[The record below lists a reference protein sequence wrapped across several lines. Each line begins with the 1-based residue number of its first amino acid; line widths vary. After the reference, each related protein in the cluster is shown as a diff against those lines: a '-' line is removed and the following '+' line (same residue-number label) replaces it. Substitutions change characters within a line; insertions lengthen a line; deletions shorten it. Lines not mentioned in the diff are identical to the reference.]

1 MTMMGYDTTLP
12 VTMEDMIHH
21 SACVVRAC
29 ENTMVIMD
37 MPFMS
42 YQASVS
48 EAVRNAG
55 RLMKEARGHA
65 VKLEGGAAVAEQIRA
80 ITDAGIPVQ
89 AHIGMTPQSVN
100 VFGGFKVQ
108 GKGEDAAKRLLED
121 AFTVQEAGAFSVVL
135 ECVPPKLA
143 ALISKKL
150 TIPTI
155 GIGALAALQI
165 LALLIGIDVF
175 GNGFSS
181 LLHGRP
187 ARGTLVSFAALAS
200 LLHCASLLV
209 FPDQGGVAVPY
220 TAVSILLLYAE
231 MREARGRSLAQAR
244 SYRAVCEAEQ
254 PLAVYSHYD
263 SEIDACN
270 AVKCPLYD
278 ASSFLTEIERPD
290 TVDRF
295 SLIYTPIALALA
307 IILSLVASFN
317 CGEPVR
323 FFWAFSAILSVSAP
337 VGLLCAFGASYKN
350 TASRLLRSGAAI
362 AGARQANLLRG
373 TEKVMLLENDLFPT
387 GSIELEAIDNLG
399 RITDEQ
405 ILGCAAALTES
416 AGLELGRVLTD
427 TTKERFGI
435 TFTARDVRLV
445 EGGVTGAVGT
455 SRIVLGTAALMVKMG
470 VPIESGHKGQINMY
484 LVVDNALAGVLTMR
498 YQTTKN
504 TYKAMRLMRRMHM
517 NAVLAV
523 RDFNIS
529 PAMIEEEFDLRRG
542 FADQPDPAGV
552 DRLLNPNY
560 AKGDAPAAILTREG
574 AGPFMQ
580 VLRGADKLAGAVRS
594 ALTLGTFAGLLGML
608 IVFYLLYQ
616 NAADALP
623 VMNIL
628 LYQLIWYIPVFII
641 TQQTR

>member
-1 MTMMGYDTTLP
+1 MKNTVSTFLSMKQNGERLTEITSYDYTTAKLVEKAGINAILVGDSLGMTMMGYDTTLP

-108 GKGEDAAKRLLED
+108 GKGEEAAKRLLED

-135 ECVPPKLA
+135 ECGPPKLA

-373 TEKVMLLENDLFPT
+373 TEQVMLLENDLFPT

-405 ILGCAAALTES
+405 ILGCAAALTKS

-470 VPIESGHKGQINMY
+470 IPIESGHKGQINMY

-542 FADQPDPAGV
+542 G
-552 DRLLNPNY
+552 
-560 AKGDAPAAILTREG
+560 
-574 AGPFMQ
+574 
-580 VLRGADKLAGAVRS
+580 KL
-594 ALTLGTFAGLLGML
+594 
-608 IVFYLLYQ
+608 
-616 NAADALP
+616 
-623 VMNIL
+623 
-628 LYQLIWYIPVFII
+628 
-641 TQQTR
+641 

>member
-1 MTMMGYDTTLP
+1 MEEAAAEAASRKASISRKQARAARIAADQAEEEEDIKLVDPEVAMHAARRRSGILSFRSLLVLILAAAAAYLSFAPSFEALPLP
-12 VTMEDMIHH
+12 V
-21 SACVVRAC
+21 
-29 ENTMVIMD
+29 
-37 MPFMS
+37 
-42 YQASVS
+42 
-48 EAVRNAG
+48 
-55 RLMKEARGHA
+55 
-65 VKLEGGAAVAEQIRA
+65 
-80 ITDAGIPVQ
+80 
-89 AHIGMTPQSVN
+89 
-100 VFGGFKVQ
+100 
-108 GKGEDAAKRLLED
+108 
-121 AFTVQEAGAFSVVL
+121 VL
-135 ECVPPKLA
+135 DILQN
-143 ALISKKL
+143 
-150 TIPTI
+150 PTI

-187 ARGTLVSFAALAS
+187 HAARSCRSRRWHRCCTVPLCWYFRIRAASPYRTRRFPSFCFTPKCVS
-200 LLHCASLLV
+200 
-209 FPDQGGVAVPY
+209 
-220 TAVSILLLYAE
+220 T
-231 MREARGRSLAQAR
+231 RRSLAQAR

-470 VPIESGHKGQINMY
+470 IPIESGHKGQINMY